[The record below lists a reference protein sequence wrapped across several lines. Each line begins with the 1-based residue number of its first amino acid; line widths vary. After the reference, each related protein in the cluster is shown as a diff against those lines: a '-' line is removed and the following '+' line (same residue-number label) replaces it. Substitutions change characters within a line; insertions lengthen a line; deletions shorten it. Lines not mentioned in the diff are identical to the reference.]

1 MNIGNNIRN
10 IRKQK
15 NMTLQQLADI
25 LRCSQQNIS
34 QYESGKRIPKLKTVQ
49 KIANALNVNIND
61 LLESPLDDS
70 PLYKALKNTN
80 LSDYDIGKD
89 FINVQLSKQVDDW
102 EQIDIELIKI
112 FKQLN
117 EDGKAV
123 AIERVEELT
132 EIPRYT
138 QKEKNLPDKGE

>member
-1 MNIGNNIRN
+1 
-10 IRKQK
+10 
-15 NMTLQQLADI
+15 MTAVAVFG
-25 LRCSQQNIS
+25 S
-34 QYESGKRIPKLKTVQ
+34 
-49 KIANALNVNIND
+49 
-61 LLESPLDDS
+61 
-70 PLYKALKNTN
+70 
-80 LSDYDIGKD
+80 KD
-89 FINVQLSKQVDDW
+89 FINVQLLKQVDDW

>member
-1 MNIGNNIRN
+1 
-10 IRKQK
+10 
-15 NMTLQQLADI
+15 MTAVAVFG
-25 LRCSQQNIS
+25 S
-34 QYESGKRIPKLKTVQ
+34 
-49 KIANALNVNIND
+49 
-61 LLESPLDDS
+61 
-70 PLYKALKNTN
+70 
-80 LSDYDIGKD
+80 KD

-132 EIPRYT
+132 EIPRYI

>member
-1 MNIGNNIRN
+1 
-10 IRKQK
+10 
-15 NMTLQQLADI
+15 MTAVAVFG
-25 LRCSQQNIS
+25 S
-34 QYESGKRIPKLKTVQ
+34 
-49 KIANALNVNIND
+49 
-61 LLESPLDDS
+61 
-70 PLYKALKNTN
+70 
-80 LSDYDIGKD
+80 KD

-138 QKEKNLPDKGE
+138 QKEKNLPDKGEWGYKNFLHPAARYAILEIQRESHRSGSTLRKNKLRHFTMSSRQLLRIVGGYFLPLKIV